1 MEKYRYFAFISYNSK
16 DVEWGKRL
24 QRKLESYRLPS
35 TLCSKHNLE
44 KRPIKPVFF
53 APTDIQPGG
62 LTAELQERLKAARHL
77 IVICSPNS
85 AKSQWVAKEIEFFH
99 SLGRSSNIHFF
110 IVAGEP
116 HSGNPD
122 TECFNPVVD
131 ELGIPEILGANVNEK
146 VYRWP
151 WLNKE
156 RAYVQLVTKLLGIEF
171 DSIWQRHKRQ
181 LIYSTVMWAISL
193 LAVLAIIL
201 FAWQANYPR
210 DVEVTVNDTF
220 VNSELPAPENI
231 IVTLELENEERI
243 DTVPGLEHL
252 VMFKNIPAKFFN
264 GNVRIGVRCGSY
276 LATDTTVLLEEKL
289 NIAIR
294 RDPAIYGDVH
304 FYVKDESGE
313 VAVPGVEVEIAGI
326 KAVSAADGLVEFK
339 IPLEKQRRNYAIS
352 SSAALM
358 ADTLY
363 MPCNPN
369 SVIRL
374 K

>member
-122 TECFNPVVD
+122 TECFNPVID
-131 ELGIPEILGANVNEK
+131 KLGIPEILGANVNEK

-171 DSIWQRHKRQ
+171 DSIWQRHKRR
-181 LIYSTVMWAISL
+181 LIYSTVMWVISL
-193 LAVLAIIL
+193 LAVIAIIL
-201 FAWQANYPR
+201 FAWQANQPR
-210 DVEVTVNDTF
+210 DVEVTVNDSF

-243 DTVPGLEHL
+243 DTVPGLEQF

-339 IPLEKQRRNYAIS
+339 IPLEKQRRSYAIS